1 MMSLHGSCHIFLCN
15 TIAIYLYLCGTV
27 FEMYTKSNRILPNVE
42 FPSASVLTVEY
53 PQAAMDHMTGNRDQI
68 TFKLAMMTLALLDS
82 PYNM

>member
-1 MMSLHGSCHIFLCN
+1 MRGVWFFFRYKSVWRWPIDAIVHDVASRFLSYLSL
-15 TIAIYLYLCGTV
+15 
-27 FEMYTKSNRILPNVE
+27 ILPNVE